1 MRQIG
6 NEVHIQILENIFS
19 REPVKGLDSTSEISA
34 DEEFAV
40 SPMTKGVVEDSEV
53 PITPEPV
60 GLKLEA
66 TDDPVTGGK
75 VCPPP
80 YVITLHASNAV
91 MAESVS
97 PLSESEQVNVR

>member
-1 MRQIG
+1 MR
-6 NEVHIQILENIFS
+6 
-19 REPVKGLDSTSEISA
+19 GLDNTSEMAS
-34 DEEFAV
+34 DSEFAV
-40 SPMTKGVVEDSEV
+40 SPLTKDEVVDDEEIPKS
-53 PITPEPV
+53 PEPV

-91 MAESVS
+91 LAESMS
-97 PLSESEQVNVR
+97 ALCESEQTTVR